1 MRLRTW
7 PFLAIAF
14 GTLIVLI
21 ALSGLTQLQRAQRI
35 FGEISSLHRRY
46 QEGERILN
54 EVRNEIHLSGV
65 LVRDF
70 LLDRSNLTA
79 ESYRR
84 QLLEIRAAT
93 PNQLKALEE
102 VLGGHEKEK
111 LVQLQSELERYWD
124 SLDPLFE
131 WTPEQKLAF
140 STVFLRREVL
150 PRRDAALGM
159 AREIREL
166 NRANLERQREE
177 VEPKESEL
185 PLYVGKLL
193 TVTLLLGLAVAAGSI
208 YRISRLEQRSEAQR
222 ARAEAA
228 ERELRS
234 LSQQLLKAQE
244 EERRVI
250 ARELHDEI
258 GQMLTAQRMEIRNLR
273 HVRTAPEAEFVARL
287 EATVRLSEEALRAVR
302 NLAMGLRPSM
312 LDDLGLGPAVEWQA
326 REFSRR
332 FGVPVTV
339 QLEGRLDTL
348 PDQHRT
354 CVYRVVQ
361 EALTNCARHAKAK
374 EIRVS
379 VHGGGD
385 ALAITIQDDGIG
397 FNAAESRGRGLGLIG
412 IEERVRELGGR
423 FSVFSQPGKG
433 TVLSA
438 EIPLQKEKET
448 ATA

>member
-7 PFLAIAF
+7 PILAIAF
-14 GTLIVLI
+14 GTLVVLI
-21 ALSGLTQLQRAQRI
+21 ALSGLSELQRAQRI

-46 QEGERILN
+46 QEGERILSQ
-54 EVRNEIHLSGV
+54 VRTEIHLSGV

-70 LLDRSNLTA
+70 LLDRSNLTV

-84 QLLEIRAAT
+84 QLLEIRSAT
-93 PNQLKALEE
+93 PQQMRALAQ
-102 VLGGHEKEK
+102 VLSGQEATK
-111 LVQLQSELERYWD
+111 LGQLQSELDRYWD

-131 WTPEQKLAF
+131 WTPEQKLAY
-140 STVFLRREVL
+140 SSVFLRREVL
-150 PRRDAALGM
+150 PRRDAALEI
-159 AREIREL
+159 AREIRDL
-166 NRANLERQREE
+166 NRTNLNRQRQDIAQ
-177 VEPKESEL
+177 KETEL

-193 TVTLLLGLAVAAGSI
+193 TITLLLGLAVAAGSI
-208 YRISRLEQRSEAQR
+208 YRISRLEQRFETQR
-222 ARAEAA
+222 NRAEAA
-228 ERELRS
+228 ERELRG
-234 LSQQLLKAQE
+234 LSQQLVKAQE
-244 EERRVI
+244 EERRSI
-250 ARELHDEI
+250 SRELHDEV
-258 GQMLTAQRMEIRNLR
+258 GQMLTAQRMEIRNLKQLR
-273 HVRTAPEAEFVARL
+273 SAPEEQFLAHL
-287 EATVRLSEEALRAVR
+287 EATAQLSEEALRAVR

-339 QLEGRLDTL
+339 QLEGPLDTL

-379 VHGGGD
+379 VHGSEAG
-385 ALAITIQDDGIG
+385 LAMTIQDDGIG
-397 FNAAESRGRGLGLIG
+397 FSAAECRGRGLGLIG

-438 EIPLQKEKET
+438 EVPLKQKA
-448 ATA
+448 ATV

>member
-7 PFLAIAF
+7 PLLAIAF

-21 ALSGLTQLQRAQRI
+21 ALSGLSALQSAQRI
-35 FGEISSLHRRY
+35 FRETSTLHRRY

-54 EVRNEIHLSGV
+54 QVRVEIHLSGV

-79 ESYRR
+79 EKYRA
-84 QLLEIRAAT
+84 QLLEIRSAV
-93 PNQLKALEE
+93 PQQLKALED
-102 VLGGHEKEK
+102 VLSGADRAM
-111 LVQLQSELERYWD
+111 LRTLQTELDGYWD

-131 WTPEQKLAF
+131 WTPDQKLAY
-140 STVFLRREVL
+140 SSVFLRREVL
-150 PRRDAALGM
+150 PRRDAALQM
-159 AREIREL
+159 ARELRDL
-166 NRANLERQREE
+166 NRANLDRQRRE
-177 VEPKESEL
+177 VAQKETEL
-185 PLYVGKLL
+185 PLYIGRLL
-193 TVTLLLGLAVAAGSI
+193 TITLLLGLVVAAGSI
-208 YRISRLEQRSEAQR
+208 YRISRLEQRSEGQR
-222 ARAEAA
+222 KRAEAA

-234 LSQQLLKAQE
+234 LSQQLVKAHE
-244 EERRVI
+244 EERRAI
-250 ARELHDEI
+250 SRELHDEV

-273 HVRTAPEAEFVARL
+273 QLRTAPEDQFLAHL
-287 EATVRLSEEALRAVR
+287 EATAQLSEEALRAVR
-302 NLAMGLRPSM
+302 SLAMGLRPSM

-339 QLEGRLDTL
+339 QLEGPLDSL

-361 EALTNCARHAKAK
+361 EALTNCARHAHAK
-374 EIRVS
+374 EIRIS
-379 VHGGGD
+379 VHGAEDG
-385 ALAITIQDDGIG
+385 LSMTIQDDGVG
-397 FNAAESRGRGLGLIG
+397 FSATECRGRGLGLIG

-423 FSVFSQPGKG
+423 FVVFSHAGKG

-438 EIPLQKEKET
+438 EFPLARK
-448 ATA
+448 AASV